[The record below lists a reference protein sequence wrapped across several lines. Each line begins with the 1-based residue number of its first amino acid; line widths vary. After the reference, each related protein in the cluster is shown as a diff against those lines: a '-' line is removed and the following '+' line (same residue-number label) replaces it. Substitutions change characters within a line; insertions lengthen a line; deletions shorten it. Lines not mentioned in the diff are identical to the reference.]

1 MKHLSAYKSLC
12 LLIVFLLI
20 SGLCHAQGNETTWTD
35 KTANKWL
42 KEGIWLNGLKL
53 DTHKPLNVVEFAK
66 QYHASKATWDKAI
79 AFLRDRNLELIA
91 PGKYVI
97 DGDNAYAMIT
107 EGPAKNID
115 SVKWESHQNYIDL
128 HYVIKGKEQ
137 IGVVSVDDAALT
149 KPYDP
154 VKDVANYN
162 AIGKYYTATPGSFFL
177 FFPADAHQPGIK
189 AGNSNAVVKKLVIKI
204 KVAK

>member
-12 LLIVFLLI
+12 LLIVFLII
-20 SGLCHAQGNETTWTD
+20 SGLCHAQGTQTTRAE

-42 KEGIWLNGLKL
+42 KEGIWLNGLKMGIR
-53 DTHKPLNVVEFAK
+53 KPLNVIEFAK
-66 QYHASKATWDKAI
+66 QYHANKAVWDKAI

-91 PGKYVI
+91 AGRYVI

-107 EGPAKNID
+107 EAPAKNID
-115 SVKWESHQNYIDL
+115 SVKWEGHQNYIDL

-137 IGVVSVDDAALT
+137 IGVAAIDKATITMPYDAA
-149 KPYDP
+149 
-154 VKDVANYN
+154 KDVANYD
-162 AIGKYYTATPGSFFL
+162 ATGKYYSATPDSFFL
-177 FFPADAHQPGIK
+177 FFPTDAHRPGIK
-189 AGNSNAVVKKLVIKI
+189 ADHRNVVVKKLVIKI